1 MKEWLRIFYEEYV
14 CLNLKEFS
22 NIGIDLE
29 IGKIF
34 LAGAIALAVCTVV
47 LDLRHRCSYALIKQ
61 LMRHDAV
68 KEENAKTLTELG
80 LVNNRQLKRLL
91 SDSGRLRS
99 IVARV
104 GEVKL
109 SSEEYAECERKLEEA
124 MAKGIKVKESEIFG
138 TEIDFESARFFVREE
153 SMPAAIKIFHGADVS
168 LVRTVLRSVLIVIV
182 SVIAVILMPSVLEWI
197 NGVIV

>member
-1 MKEWLRIFYEEYV
+1 MTSLKEWIRIFYEEYV

-29 IGKIF
+29 IGKVF
-34 LAGAIALAVCTVV
+34 LAGTIAIAICAVV

-61 LMRHDAV
+61 LLRHDAL
-68 KEENAKTLTELG
+68 KEENAKTLGEIG
-80 LVNNRQLKRLL
+80 LMSNSHLKKLL
-91 SDSGRLRS
+91 SCSGKLMS

-104 GEVKL
+104 DEPGLGGENDP
-109 SSEEYAECERKLEEA
+109 
-124 MAKGIKVKESEIFG
+124 AKTNAAGAARNADG
-138 TEIDFESARFFVREE
+138 IDFEKARFYVREE
-153 SMPAAIKIFHGADVS
+153 SMPTAIKIFHGADVS

-197 NGVIV
+197 NGIIV